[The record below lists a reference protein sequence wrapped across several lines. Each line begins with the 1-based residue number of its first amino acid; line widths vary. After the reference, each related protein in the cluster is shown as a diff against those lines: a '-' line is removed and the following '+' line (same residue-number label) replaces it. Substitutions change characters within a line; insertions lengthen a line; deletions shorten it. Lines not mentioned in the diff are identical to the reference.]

1 MPAVVAKELGHYRKA
16 GFDVEIVLMRA
27 GVSIQAL
34 VAGSVDYTGTP
45 GATVAAAVQGVKMY
59 VLMGYADKPLYDLIV
74 RPEISTYADLRGK
87 ILGVG
92 SLSGFSFEIS
102 QVMLARNGLNPKQD
116 VKMILVGPTESRLAA
131 LRANAI
137 QATIVEP
144 PYNFL
149 ALKDG
154 FRKLGYSGDYYRTL
168 QGALTVSEQKLNAD
182 PDEVARFVKATLRG
196 LHAYRDQRRLQEKGL
211 A

>member
-1 MPAVVAKELGHYRKA
+1 
-16 GFDVEIVLMRA
+16 
-27 GVSIQAL
+27 
-34 VAGSVDYTGTP
+34 
-45 GATVAAAVQGVKMY
+45 
-59 VLMGYADKPLYDLIV
+59 
-74 RPEISTYADLRGK
+74 
-87 ILGVG
+87 
-92 SLSGFSFEIS
+92 
-102 QVMLARNGLNPKQD
+102 MLARNGLNPKQD